1 MADVHT
7 RASQISLELA
17 KNDTQ
22 EARTILA
29 EAYIDLSPKMFRAL
43 VDDMEKNESKNKID
57 IKSSFSGNGIK
68 VETGGR
74 RGTPLLL
81 SSLPHSYPAS
91 RDEKF
96 AELLRP
102 QDHSNNEIA
111 TRALMNVAFRMRPD
125 QGMDILQS
133 ASRFSLSKSGRD
145 NNTPY
150 LKVSFVDI
158 NKDGKIDNLGWVD
171 IHTPPTKLPGPS
183 GHQPGGA
190 LFSGLL
196 DGAGSLGTGS
206 TTMFAYDFS
215 SGTTWPP
222 HNQNRAPKARSYDLK
237 EMQGNR

>member
-1 MADVHT
+1 MTDLQT
-7 RASQISLELA
+7 RSSQVSREIA

-22 EARTILA
+22 EAKTILA
-29 EAYIDLSPKMFRAL
+29 EAYIDLSPKEFRAL

-102 QDHSNNEIA
+102 QDHLNNEIA
-111 TRALMNVAFRMRPD
+111 TRALMNVAFRMQPD
-125 QGMDILQS
+125 QGMDLLQS
-133 ASRFSLSKSGRD
+133 ASRLSLSKSGRG

-150 LKVSFVDI
+150 LKVSFVDL
-158 NKDGKIDNLGWVD
+158 NKDGTMDNLGWVD

-183 GHQPGGA
+183 GHQTGGA
-190 LFSGLL
+190 LFSALL

-206 TTMFAYDFS
+206 TTMFEYDFS
-215 SGTTWPP
+215 SGKKWPP
-222 HNQNRAPKARSYDLK
+222 FNHNRAPKARTYDLK